1 MKKRILVVFT
11 GGTIGSDTE
20 GENVSLDTKSR
31 KMLLSA
37 YRTRKG
43 GNVDVEFDEV
53 SPVNV
58 LSENVQPSD
67 LKKVYDCVA
76 QADASL
82 YDGIIITHGTD
93 TLCFTVNW
101 FSQVFCDYPLPIVFV
116 SALYPL
122 TDSRSNGV
130 TNFSGAVDFIEK
142 TGLHGVYCSF
152 ANEWENCKIH
162 LGSRLTYPSEISG
175 HYYSALNA
183 YLAEIINGEVVFNQ
197 SPYLPTLEQIRN
209 NRNKGCSP
217 SLSGG
222 VILITMRS
230 LLNFAVY
237 DFSEVKPKAVI
248 IELSHSG
255 TICTQGDSLNFLRF
269 ADYCQRCGVQVI
281 IGPVMSRAK
290 VYDSMRHL
298 PENVKISY
306 DLTIEMTVAKVM
318 SALGANLS
326 ADAYFNDN
334 LAFEKINFPL

>member
-20 GENVSLDTKSR
+20 GENVTLDTKSR
-31 KMLLSA
+31 KALIAA
-37 YRTRKG
+37 YRKRTG
-43 GNVDVEFDEV
+43 SDIEFDEV
-53 SPVNV
+53 SPINV

-67 LKKVYDCVA
+67 LEKIYECVA
-76 QADASL
+76 GVDTAL
-82 YDGIIITHGTD
+82 YDGIIVTHGTD

-101 FSQVFCDYPLPIVFV
+101 FSQVFSDYPLPIVFV

-122 TDSRSNGV
+122 TDNRSNGV

-142 TGLHGVYCSF
+142 TGLNGVYCSF

-183 YLAEIINGEVVFNQ
+183 YLAEVVNGELVFNQ
-197 SPYLPTLEQIRN
+197 SPYLPTLEQIKN
-209 NRNKGCSP
+209 NRKKGCTP
-217 SLSGG
+217 SLSDG

-230 LLNFAVY
+230 LLDFAVY
-237 DFSEVKPKAVI
+237 DFTDVKPKAVI

-255 TICTQGDSLNFLRF
+255 TICTKGDNLNFLRF
-269 ADYCQRCGVQVI
+269 AQYCKECGVEVI

-290 VYDSMRHL
+290 VYDSMRNL
-298 PENVKISY
+298 PEHVKISY
-306 DLTIEMTVAKVM
+306 DMTIEMTVAKVM
-318 SALGANLS
+318 SALGASLP
-326 ADAYFNDN
+326 ADAYFKDN
-334 LAFEKINFPL
+334 LAFEKINFPI

>member
-20 GENVSLDTKSR
+20 GDNVALNTKSR
-31 KMLLSA
+31 KMLISA
-37 YRTRKG
+37 YRTRTG
-43 GNVDVEFDEV
+43 SDIEFDEV

-58 LSENVQPSD
+58 LSENVQPAD
-67 LKKVYDCVA
+67 LRKIYDCVSSV
-76 QADASL
+76 DTTL
-82 YDGIIITHGTD
+82 YDGVIITHGTD

-101 FSQVFCDYPLPIVFV
+101 FSQIFCDYPLPIVFV

-122 TDSRSNGV
+122 TDNRSNGV

-142 TGLHGVYCSF
+142 TGLHGVYCAF

-183 YLAEIINGEVVFNQ
+183 YLAEIVNSEVVFNQ
-197 SPYLPTLEQIRN
+197 SPYLPTLEQIKN
-209 NRNKGCSP
+209 NRKKACSP
-217 SLSGG
+217 ELSGG

-237 DFSEVKPKAVI
+237 DFADVKPKAVI

-255 TICTQGDSLNFLRF
+255 TICTQGDNLNFLRF
-269 ADYCQRCGVQVI
+269 ADYCKKCGVEVI

-298 PENVKISY
+298 PDNVKISH

-318 SALGANLS
+318 SALGASLP
-326 ADAYFNDN
+326 AEAYFDNN
-334 LAFEKINFPL
+334 LAFEKINFPI